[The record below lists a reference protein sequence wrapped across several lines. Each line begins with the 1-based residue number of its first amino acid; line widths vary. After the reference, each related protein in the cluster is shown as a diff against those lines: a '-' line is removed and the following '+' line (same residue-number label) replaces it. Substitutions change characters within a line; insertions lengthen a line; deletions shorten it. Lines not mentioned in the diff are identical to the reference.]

1 MGILRI
7 TMRKTSS
14 HSVSGAFT
22 DLEFTQGCGLEPE
35 CVTELNR
42 GAKATP

>member
-14 HSVSGAFT
+14 QRVSGAFT
-22 DLEFTQGCGLEPE
+22 VLSLPLDCGRESGGVKQPE
-35 CVTELNR
+35 VQ
-42 GAKATP
+42 AIAPS

>member
-14 HSVSGAFT
+14 HSVSGGFT
-22 DLEFTQGCGLEPE
+22 VSESTQGCGSEPGR
-35 CVTELNR
+35 VTDPRREEIAGL
-42 GAKATP
+42 